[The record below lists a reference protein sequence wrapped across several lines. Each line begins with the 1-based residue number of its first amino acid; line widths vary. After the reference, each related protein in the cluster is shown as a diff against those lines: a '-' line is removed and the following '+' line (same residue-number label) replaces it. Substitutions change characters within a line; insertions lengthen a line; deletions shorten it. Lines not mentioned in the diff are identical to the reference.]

1 MYVGGVYWAYQLDIH
16 ARPGTTVLPASVG
29 KIKAIYR

>member
-1 MYVGGVYWAYQLDIH
+1 LGFGGWALQVDGA
-16 ARPGTTVLPASVG
+16 ARGATTVLPASVG